1 LGGRKKRKYF
11 AAELLKTGWER
22 WEDER
27 AGRSRW
33 RCGLGIGG
41 GSNFWVASCWVLCST
56 RYTLS
61 AKLLGDSVTGCCQ
74 PRGGGAALLETS
86 SDSEYERECIYSLLF
101 IINTGDLIYS
111 RQSIFH

>member
-1 LGGRKKRKYF
+1 LEGEKKGNIF

-61 AKLLGDSVTGCCQ
+61 AKLLGDSVRLVTM
-74 PRGGGAALLETS
+74 
-86 SDSEYERECIYSLLF
+86 YS
-101 IINTGDLIYS
+101 II
-111 RQSIFH
+111 